1 MTRATNI
8 KALIC
13 LLLSAG
19 MLSAQTPVQT
29 GRQDQSEVLRVFTE
43 LVQTDVMVFDKGG
56 KFVNGLKREDFELK
70 IDGKPKPIEFF
81 ETVTAGSVNEELL
94 LQAARATSS
103 GLNPS
108 SAPVQGRSIAVAQ
121 FSSTWMMLH
130 LDLAGVK
137 ESQKSNN

>member
-13 LLLSAG
+13 LLLAAG
-19 MLSAQTPVQT
+19 MLSAQTPGQT
-29 GRQDQSEVLRVFTE
+29 TPQDQPEVLRVFTE

-56 KFVNGLKREDFELK
+56 KFVKGLTRENFELK

-94 LQAARATSS
+94 LQAARGDSS
-103 GLNPS
+103 
-108 SAPVQGRSIAVAQ
+108 
-121 FSSTWMMLH
+121 
-130 LDLAGVK
+130 
-137 ESQKSNN
+137 